1 MLSSVFDPLGASAD
15 AVPFA
20 DVGAFASVA
29 ECVSVDPVAFAV
41 GAAFVVVACGGT
53 GAAGASSVVVG

>member
-1 MLSSVFDPLGASAD
+1 M
-15 AVPFA
+15 PFA

-29 ECVSVDPVAFAV
+29 ESVSVEPVAFAV
-41 GAAFVVVACGGT
+41 AAAFVVVACGGT